1 MELLGLA
8 EIAGLLGVTK
18 QVVANWRARK
28 SSFPKPMAELRSGPV
43 WHKTE
48 IVAWAEAEDIPIVEP
63 DDHITDPLD
72 GVSRRAIVAALMNM
86 KGGVGKTTLTV
97 NIAAALAEQGS
108 RVLLVD
114 SDPQC
119 NLTSYLIEDKVVDE
133 LLDKSDKASG
143 RTLWTALKPI
153 VEASGGVSEIEPYER
168 GGLFLLPGDI
178 RLSEFES
185 VLNDFWGDCVQ
196 RKVRGFRGT
205 SDLLPDFAPLR
216 LRGSGQL
223 PA

>member
-1 MELLGLA
+1 M
-8 EIAGLLGVTK
+8 
-18 QVVANWRARK
+18 NRHRAKRI
-28 SSFPKPMAELRSGPV
+28 SV
-43 WHKTE
+43 YNH
-48 IVAWAEAEDIPIVEP
+48 
-63 DDHITDPLD
+63 
-72 GVSRRAIVAALMNM
+72 

-205 SDLLPDFAPLR
+205 SSLSALVNQCARDLKI
-216 LRGSGQL
+216 
-223 PA
+223 